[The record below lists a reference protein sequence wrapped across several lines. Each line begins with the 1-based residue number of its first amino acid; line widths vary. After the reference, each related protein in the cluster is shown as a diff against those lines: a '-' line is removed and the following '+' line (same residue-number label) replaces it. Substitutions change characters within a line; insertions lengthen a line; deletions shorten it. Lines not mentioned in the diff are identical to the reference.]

1 MNSRRP
7 KWVGTGSAFA
17 NYIFSAFE
25 NYATDLKKTVA
36 IWKVMVYNYYHF
48 PTTGECDY
56 ATYIPEWRSGS
67 AVDC

>member
-25 NYATDLKKTVA
+25 NYATSFLKSVA
-36 IWKVMVYNYYHF
+36 LESSIVV
-48 PTTGECDY
+48 
-56 ATYIPEWRSGS
+56 
-67 AVDC
+67 